1 MEGWVGVI
9 HTERLTKHFVS
20 KKETVEAVKGV
31 DIDVAA
37 GELVAFLGPNGAGKS
52 TTLRMLTTLLPPT
65 SGQAWVA
72 GASIIDEPAAVR
84 SRIGYIGQGDG
95 AGHSFRVLDELVSQ
109 GRFYGMSS
117 SDALTRATELMG
129 ILDLTSLEKRRVS
142 TLSGGQRRRL
152 DIALG
157 LVHNPSLIFLDEP
170 STGMDPQNRANL
182 WEHIGRLRERQETTI
197 VLTTH
202 YLEEADT
209 QAERVVV
216 IDHGTIIADDTAA
229 NLKATLAGDRIS
241 VTVDGSA
248 VDAAAAVLSGRGRDL
263 GRTSTAGGVVLSGH
277 FENGART
284 LPGLLRDLDHAGVT
298 ALAADVR
305 VPTLDDVFL
314 SLTGRS
320 LREES
325 EVAA

>member
-1 MEGWVGVI
+1 MI
-9 HTERLTKHFVS
+9 HTEQLTRNFVS

-65 SGQAWVA
+65 SGKAWVA
-72 GASIIDEPAAVR
+72 GASITER
-84 SRIGYIGQGDG
+84 
-95 AGHSFRVLDELVSQ
+95 AGGGPLADRVHRPGRRRRATASGCIDELVSQ
-109 GRFYGMSS
+109 GKFYGMNS
-117 SDALTRATELMG
+117 SDAHARAHELAG
-129 ILDLTSLEKRRVS
+129 VLDLASLQKRRVS
-142 TLSGGQRRRL
+142 TLSGGQKRRL

-157 LVHNPSLIFLDEP
+157 LMHNPSLIFLDEP

-202 YLEEADT
+202 YLEEADS

-229 NLKATLAGDRIS
+229 NLKATLAGDRIT
-241 VTVDGSA
+241 VTVDAGA
-248 VDAAAAVLSGRGRDL
+248 VDAAAAVLGDRGADLSRTSDAWGVALSGR
-263 GRTSTAGGVVLSGH
+263 
-277 FENGART
+277 FEHGTRA
-284 LPGLLRDLDHAGVT
+284 LPVLLRELDHAGITV
-298 ALAADVR
+298 LAADVR

>member
-1 MEGWVGVI
+1 MI
-9 HTERLTKHFVS
+9 HTERLTRSFVS

-72 GASIIDEPAAVR
+72 GASIITEPAAVR

-109 GRFYGMSS
+109 GRFYGMNG
-117 SDALTRATELMG
+117 SDALTRAGELITIM
-129 ILDLTSLEKRRVS
+129 DLGSLEKRRVS
-142 TLSGGQRRRL
+142 TLSGGQKRRL

-157 LVHNPSLIFLDEP
+157 LMHNPSLIFLDEP

-182 WEHIGRLRERQETTI
+182 WEHINRLRERQETTI

-202 YLEEADT
+202 YLEEADS

-216 IDHGTIIADDTAA
+216 IDHGTIIADDTAD
-229 NLKATLAGDRIS
+229 NLKATLAGDRVG
-241 VTVDGSA
+241 VTVDPADTTS
-248 VDAAAAVLSGRGRDL
+248 VAAALGELGSDVTVTTGRL
-263 GRTSTAGGVVLSGH
+263 GTEFSLRVEHGTQA
-277 FENGART
+277 
-284 LPGLLRDLDHAGVT
+284 LPVILRSLDHAGLGVR
-298 ALAADVR
+298 AADVR

-320 LREES
+320 LREDS